1 MSKTNILMVCLGN
14 ICRSPLAEGILRNKL
29 DSEQFIID
37 SAGTGDWHVGNAP
50 DNRSIKVARDNGIDI
65 SQLKGRQIAKSDF
78 KKFDHIYVMDQNN
91 LEDVL
96 ALASTDE
103 ERRKVIMILDT
114 VFPGEKV
121 DVPDPY
127 NGMQEDFERVYE
139 MLDQACEEIVGQL
152 Q

>member
-1 MSKTNILMVCLGN
+1 MVCLGN

-29 DSEQFIID
+29 DGKQFTID
-37 SAGTGDWHVGNAP
+37 SAGTGNWHVGNPP
-50 DNRSIKVARDNGIDI
+50 DARSIKVARDNGIDI
-65 SQLKGRQIAKSDF
+65 SGLQGRQIAKSDF

-91 LEDVL
+91 LEDVQ

-103 ERRKVIMILDT
+103 ERRKVTMILDT

-127 NGMQEDFERVYE
+127 NGVQEDFKRVYE
-139 MLDQACEEIVGQL
+139 MLDQACDEIVARL